1 VALSAGS
8 SSDEGGVGHDG
19 RVIGPII
26 IIVVLVVAIPV
37 GVVMSG
43 AVMAGILGWGLKS
56 DVEDANEGSELIDLN
71 R

>member
-1 VALSAGS
+1 MV
-8 SSDEGGVGHDG
+8 
-19 RVIGPII
+19 GPII

-43 AVMAGILGWGLKS
+43 AVMAAILGWGLKS
-56 DVEDANEGSELIDLN
+56 DVEEAHEGSELIELN